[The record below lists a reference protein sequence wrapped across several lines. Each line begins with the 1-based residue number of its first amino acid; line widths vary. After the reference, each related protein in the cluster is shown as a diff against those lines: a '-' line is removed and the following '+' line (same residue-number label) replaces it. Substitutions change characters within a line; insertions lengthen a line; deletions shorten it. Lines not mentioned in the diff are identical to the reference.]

1 MFNKLPMKNI
11 TKYIILSV
19 VALLVSCK
27 QEKETPKVSYDT
39 NAKDKP
45 VTKTDASSIKV
56 ADLPINFSGT
66 NILIHPICD
75 LSIYS
80 RDKNVAYDS
89 SSRGESQQSFAV
101 SDNREFEITG
111 YLQNIKFQEIGKD
124 SIKALTD
131 KQILIETATYLKN
144 TADKTKKQFLVY
156 TLADADTNK
165 DGKID
170 SNDIKTLYISAI
182 NGSNFTKLS
191 QDLQELIDWNCME
204 STSRLYFRTIEDIN
218 KNGAFDK
225 EDKVHY
231 HLLDLLSKE
240 WKVQEYFP
248 VN

>member
-1 MFNKLPMKNI
+1 MKNI
-11 TKYIILSV
+11 SKYIVLSV
-19 VALLVSCK
+19 VALLMSCK

-39 NAKDKP
+39 NVKAKP
-45 VTKTDASSIKV
+45 VTKPDASSIKV

-66 NILIHPICD
+66 NILIHPIGD

-89 SSRGESQQSFAV
+89 SSSRGESQQSFAV
-101 SDNREFEITG
+101 SDNNEFEITG

-156 TLADADTNK
+156 TLVDADTNK
-165 DGKID
+165 DGKMD
-170 SNDIKTLYISAI
+170 SNDIKTLYISTI
-182 NGSNFTKLS
+182 QGENFTKLS
-191 QDLQELIDWNCME
+191 QDFQELINWNCME
-204 STSRLYFRTIEDIN
+204 SNSRLYFRTIEDIN

-231 HLLDLLSKE
+231 HYLDLLSKE

>member
-1 MFNKLPMKNI
+1 MKNLS
-11 TKYIILSV
+11 KYIFLSLV
-19 VALLVSCK
+19 VLLVSCK
-27 QEKETPKVSYDT
+27 EEKETPKVTYGST
-39 NAKDKP
+39 AKEKP
-45 VTKTDASSIKV
+45 APKVSTSQIKV
-56 ADLPINFSGT
+56 ADLPINFAGT
-66 NILIHPICD
+66 NVLIHPIGD
-75 LSIYS
+75 LNLGE
-80 RDKNVAYDS
+80 RDNAVAYE
-89 SSRGESQQSFAV
+89 SSRGASQTSFTV
-101 SDNREFEITG
+101 SNNNDYEITG

-124 SIKALTD
+124 SIKSLTD

-170 SNDIKTLYISAI
+170 SNDIKTLYVSAI

-231 HLLDLLSKE
+231 HFLDLLSKE